1 MSARSATRTG
11 AAMATEPR
19 RPRRVQTCIRLPKEL
34 HERLVRLATAEQRS
48 LNNLLTVLL
57 NQAAAAKEGARE

>member
-1 MSARSATRTG
+1 
-11 AAMATEPR
+11 MATEPR